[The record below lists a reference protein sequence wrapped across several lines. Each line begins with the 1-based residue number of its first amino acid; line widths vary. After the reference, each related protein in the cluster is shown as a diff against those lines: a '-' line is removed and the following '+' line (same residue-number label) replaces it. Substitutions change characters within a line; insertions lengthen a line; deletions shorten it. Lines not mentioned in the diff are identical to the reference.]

1 LERVARLASRNE
13 HKLWELQQVLPG
25 WELALLEAGDDY
37 PVEEGRTYYDNA
49 RAKAHFGR
57 RVAGPG
63 IWVLGEDSGLEVNG
77 LGGGPGINSSRF
89 APDGDFVGR
98 LLDALSGI
106 EDDGRSARYVCE
118 LVCLAPGGEEYRGT
132 GTLHG
137 RIADHARG
145 SEGFGYDPVF
155 VPDGES
161 ESVAELGNDWKARGS
176 HRARAAASLRE
187 AIEGQ
192 GR

>member
-13 HKLWELQQVLPG
+13 HKLRELQQVLPG
-25 WELALLEAGDDY
+25 WELALLEADDDY

-49 RAKAHFGR
+49 RAKARFGIQ
-57 RVAGPG
+57 VAGPG

-106 EDDGRSARYVCE
+106 EDDARRARYVCE

-132 GTLHG
+132 GTLPG
-137 RIADHARG
+137 TIADRARG
-145 SEGFGYDPVF
+145 AEGFGYDPVF

-161 ESVAELGNDWKARGS
+161 ESVAELGNAWKARHS
-176 HRARAAASLRE
+176 HRARAAASLGE
-187 AIEGQ
+187 AIGD
-192 GR
+192 